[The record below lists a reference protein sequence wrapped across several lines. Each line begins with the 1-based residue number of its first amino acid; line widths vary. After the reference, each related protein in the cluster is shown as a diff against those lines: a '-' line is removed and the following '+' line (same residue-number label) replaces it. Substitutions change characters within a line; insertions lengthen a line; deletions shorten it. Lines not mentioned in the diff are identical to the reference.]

1 MNKRPPQELGNSLT
15 MLLKKMGI
23 ERKVKEYQAFTE
35 WPEIVGEKIS
45 KVTKPERIA
54 DEVLFVKVKN
64 SAWRNELIF
73 MKTEILK
80 NIDKTVGS
88 GIIKD
93 IKFI

>member
-1 MNKRPPQELGNSLT
+1 MNKRAPQELGNSLT
-15 MLLKKMGI
+15 MLLKRMGI

-45 KVTKPERIA
+45 KVTKPEKIA
-54 DEVLFVKVKN
+54 EDVLFVKVKN

-80 NIDKTVGS
+80 KIDQAIGS